1 VLEAVAILA
10 AGLAAGTI
18 NTIVGSGTLITFPV
32 LLAFGY
38 SPVVANVSNTVG
50 LTAGTVSG
58 SVGYRREL
66 RGQRQRI
73 VRLGA
78 ASMVGSLTGAI
89 LLIVL
94 PASAFKAIVPGF
106 IGAALVLVFV
116 QPKLAG
122 LLMARRAESVH
133 ARPGPAAI
141 VAVYACGIYGGY
153 FGAAQG
159 VLVLA
164 VLGIAVHDGLQ
175 RLNGLKNALTTLVNI
190 VAAIVFVA
198 VAHIAWTP
206 ALLIAAG
213 SIAGGQLGAHVGR
226 RLPEG
231 LLRVV
236 IVAVGVAAMVKLL
249 AG

>member
-58 SVGYRREL
+58 SVGYRHEL

-94 PASAFKAIVPGF
+94 PGSAFKAIVPGF
-106 IGAALVLVFV
+106 IAAALVLVFV

-122 LLMARRAESVH
+122 LLVARRAESVR

-164 VLGIAVHDGLQ
+164 VLGIAIHDGLQ

-198 VAHIAWTP
+198 VAHVAWTP